1 MDYKVVLTVDAVND
15 LEKRIKY
22 LIEEKKSKQA
32 AQAVLNDFE
41 ETKER
46 LKNVAFRPAIF
57 LLGFVFLTKRPFAFS
72 IICRLNIEIKNSLS
86 FERELF

>member
-15 LEKRIKY
+15 LEKRIRY

-46 LKNVAFRPAIF
+46 LKNVAGRPAIF
-57 LLGFVFLTKRPFAFS
+57 YWGLYF
-72 IICRLNIEIKNSLS
+72 
-86 FERELF
+86 